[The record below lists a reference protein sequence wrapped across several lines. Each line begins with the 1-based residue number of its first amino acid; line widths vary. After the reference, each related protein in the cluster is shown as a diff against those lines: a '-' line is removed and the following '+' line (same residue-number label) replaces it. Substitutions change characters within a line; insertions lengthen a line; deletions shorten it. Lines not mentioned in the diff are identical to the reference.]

1 MKETIC
7 AIILTK
13 NEEIHLERILKQLS
27 KLMNNILIVD
37 SGSTDQTFEIAKKYR
52 CDFIFNKF
60 AAWDFLL
67 LLFFRF
73 FL

>member
-37 SGSTDQTFEIAKKYR
+37 SGSTDQTFEIAKN
-52 CDFIFNKF
+52 IGVIL
-60 AAWDFLL
+60 FLINGKIMRHNL
-67 LLFFRF
+67 ILE
-73 FL
+73 